1 MLFAGIL
8 VGARRAVPLADDI
21 TMPSPTLCRRSLRL
35 KGYDYS
41 QGAYFVTVCAANRKC
56 QFGRVLEG
64 EMILSEEGKIVI
76 EEWLKTPAL
85 RPHVQLDRFIVM
97 PNHFH
102 GILVLDADAGGTARR
117 APTIQRFAASV
128 VGSLPTLIR
137 AFKAAVTNHINS
149 LRNTPDAVIWQRNYY
164 EHVIRNEES
173 LNRIREYIAHNPSTW
188 EFDRDNPQRQGEDS
202 FYRWLASFRER
213 PDKTKS

>member
-1 MLFAGIL
+1 
-8 VGARRAVPLADDI
+8 
-21 TMPSPTLCRRSLRL
+21 MPPETRCRRFLRL

-56 QFGRVLEG
+56 RFGHVLEW

-76 EEWLKTPAL
+76 EEWLKTSVL
-85 RPHVQLDRFIVM
+85 RPHVQLDQFVVM

-102 GILVLDADAGGTARR
+102 GILVLDDDEGGTARR
-117 APTIQRFAASV
+117 APTIQRFATSV
-128 VGSLPTLIR
+128 AGSLPTIIR
-137 AFKAAVTNHINS
+137 AFKAAVTDRINA
-149 LRNTPDAVIWQRNYY
+149 LRNNPGAVIWQRNYY

-173 LNRIREYIAHNPSTW
+173 LHRIREYIAHNPSTW

-213 PDKTKS
+213 PDKTKL